1 MPVAPPTPPMSDIN
15 VMIEVFG
22 NVGTIVSAATA

>member
-1 MPVAPPTPPMSDIN
+1 MPVAPPTPPMSDIT
-15 VMIEVFG
+15 VMIEVLG